1 MKKKQVKTKPIFNC
15 IRHENI
21 KILMGGIFLTV
32 FYTLCLVFA
41 FISQRASG
49 NYTDNLYLTVETMTE
64 ANQIYRNVD
73 KIVYDNEPESILNLT
88 TPKFN
93 ELYAVSSKMLG
104 RVPSR
109 AEQAK
114 TDYESFLVVV
124 NKVVQLNRTDSEA
137 AKQLFDSQL
146 TGSIDTLT
154 ESLQSIASSY
164 DVMTGQSGGLVRAV
178 IMISIIAG
186 LVFLGTMTFTSLRL
200 SKRLANDISI
210 PVNAITEWAEEL
222 SQGVDCADRETIKHN
237 GNVELVEIN
246 RMMKAFVVMSESIR
260 ENANVVQKV
269 ADGDMTAYVNIRSS
283 EDSLGKSLY
292 KMVQNNDLMFAQ
304 ISTIADSVTEG
315 TDSIATAAKM
325 LAESCT
331 EQATA
336 IADLQQEITNT
347 NQLTK
352 ENAENAAHASELS
365 DYIKNEVVVSK
376 EKMHE
381 LVAAMKAI
389 YDASAKVSGVIA
401 NIESLANQT
410 NLLAINATIEAK
422 RAGEAGKSFAVVA
435 SSVKDLA
442 DKSALSATQ
451 TKELID
457 DTISKAKRGS
467 QLSDETYMTFENIM
481 NSLEQ
486 IIDVSGKI
494 ADSGVQQQD
503 NMQHIETSIDE
514 ISKIVSSNAASS
526 EETAAMTVEISKNSD
541 VLKASMK
548 QFTLRR
554 REPGKPYIPPEK
566 ANDAE
571 FVRVATENY
580 NKFLNTAEGKRLMEE
595 IRGDKLRK

>member
-1 MKKKQVKTKPIFNC
+1 
-15 IRHENI
+15 
-21 KILMGGIFLTV
+21 
-32 FYTLCLVFA
+32 
-41 FISQRASG
+41 
-49 NYTDNLYLTVETMTE
+49 
-64 ANQIYRNVD
+64 
-73 KIVYDNEPESILNLT
+73 
-88 TPKFN
+88 
-93 ELYAVSSKMLG
+93 
-104 RVPSR
+104 
-109 AEQAK
+109 
-114 TDYESFLVVV
+114 
-124 NKVVQLNRTDSEA
+124 
-137 AKQLFDSQL
+137 
-146 TGSIDTLT
+146 
-154 ESLQSIASSY
+154 
-164 DVMTGQSGGLVRAV
+164 
-178 IMISIIAG
+178 
-186 LVFLGTMTFTSLRL
+186 
-200 SKRLANDISI
+200 
-210 PVNAITEWAEEL
+210 
-222 SQGVDCADRETIKHN
+222 
-237 GNVELVEIN
+237 
-246 RMMKAFVVMSESIR
+246 
-260 ENANVVQKV
+260 
-269 ADGDMTAYVNIRSS
+269 
-283 EDSLGKSLY
+283 
-292 KMVQNNDLMFAQ
+292 MVQNNDLMFAQ

>member
-1 MKKKQVKTKPIFNC
+1 MKKKEKIKSIFNC

-21 KILMGGIFLTV
+21 KILMGGIFLTL
-32 FYTLCLVFA
+32 FYTLCLVFIY
-41 FISQRASG
+41 ISQSAIT
-49 NYTDNLYLTVETMTE
+49 NYTDDLYLSIEAMTE
-64 ANQIYRNVD
+64 ANTIYRSVD
-73 KIVYDNEPESILNLT
+73 KVVYDNEPQSIVNFN
-88 TPKFN
+88 TPKFD
-93 ELYAVSSKMLG
+93 ELCVVSSRMLG
-104 RVPSR
+104 KVPGK
-109 AEQAK
+109 AEQSKSDYANFMAIAK
-114 TDYESFLVVV
+114 EILEL
-124 NKVVQLNRTDSEA
+124 NKTNPEA
-137 AKQLFDSQL
+137 AMDLFDTQL
-146 TGSIDTLT
+146 VGSIDTLT
-154 ESLQSIASSY
+154 EGIQSISSSY
-164 DVMTGQSGGLVRAV
+164 NVMIDQSNGLVKAV
-178 IMISIIAG
+178 IMVTMILGII
-186 LVFLGTMTFTSLRL
+186 FLSSMAVLALKL
-200 SKRLANDISI
+200 SKKLANCISV

-222 SQGVDCADRETIKHN
+222 SEGADCSDKEIKIDSDIS
-237 GNVELVEIN
+237 LVEIN
-246 RMMKAFVVMSESIR
+246 RMMKAFTVMSESIK
-260 ENANVVQKV
+260 ENVNVVQKV
-269 ADGDMTAYVNIRSS
+269 ANGDMTAYVNIRSS

-336 IADLQQEITNT
+336 INDLQQEISHT

-352 ENAENAAHASELS
+352 ENAANAAHASELS
-365 DYIKNEVVVSK
+365 DYIRNEVVVSK

-389 YDASAKVSGVIA
+389 YDASAKVSGVIS

-467 QLSDETYMTFENIM
+467 QLSDETFMTFENIM
-481 NSLEQ
+481 NSLER
-486 IIDVSGKI
+486 IIEVSGKI
-494 ADSGVQQQD
+494 AESGASQQED
-503 NMQHIETSIDE
+503 MEHIEISIDE

-526 EETAAMTVEISKNSD
+526 EETAAMTVEISRNSD
-541 VLKASMK
+541 VLKSSMK
-548 QFTLRR
+548 QFTLRA

-580 NKFLNTAEGKRLMEE
+580 NKFLNTTEGKRLMEE
-595 IRGDKLRK
+595 IRDDKLRM